1 MAAGES
7 TSRLAGDGI
16 GRTQTEI
23 DALKSL
29 RLTAT
34 ISINSRFEE
43 RSYLRVAKEIPT
55 ASAFLGVAEIVA
67 LKLVRQFFRDG
78 YFSPIASLIV
88 SPLSAKTRARS
99 PGSSRLRKRRDENEY
114 TAGLHR
120 RASVLRRKHRP
131 DGAL

>member
-7 TSRLAGDGI
+7 TSRLAGDGL

-43 RSYLRVAKEIPT
+43 VPICESPKKSPQHGHFSALPKSLR
-55 ASAFLGVAEIVA
+55 
-67 LKLVRQFFRDG
+67 
-78 YFSPIASLIV
+78 
-88 SPLSAKTRARS
+88 
-99 PGSSRLRKRRDENEY
+99 
-114 TAGLHR
+114 
-120 RASVLRRKHRP
+120 
-131 DGAL
+131 